1 MGKHKHLILLVD
13 DDKNFREILSL
24 KLKNLGLDI
33 IEAENGKEALEKLET
48 INSDLVL
55 LDLQMPVMD
64 GVKTLMK
71 IKTDSKFPKV
81 KVVFLTNYGEA
92 KEEFKDIDKLFAK
105 DLGAMSYINK
115 SEDLNTIVAEIEKII
130 HE

>member
-1 MGKHKHLILLVD
+1 MGTHKHLILLVD

-33 IEAENGKEALEKLET
+33 IEAESGKEALEKLET

-55 LDLQMPVMD
+55 LDLQMPLMN
-64 GVKTLMK
+64 GVETLMK

-92 KEEFKDIDKLFAK
+92 KEEFKNIDKIFAK

-130 HE
+130 HG